1 MDTNVA
7 SDTRAEGRRGPRW
20 IGFTIGVIPVLSA
33 VVGVGGIVYGLLRF
47 LRGDESLVPIF
58 WTIVLPIGVVP
69 AALGIQMLL
78 VDLLRR
84 RYETDEYDAPDESS
98 FL

>member
-1 MDTNVA
+1 MDTNAA
-7 SDTRAEGRRGPRW
+7 SDTRTRGDHGPRW
-20 IGFTIGVIPVLSA
+20 IAFTIGVIPVLSA
-33 VVGVGGIVYGLLRF
+33 VIGVAGIVYGLARF

-58 WTIVLPIGVVP
+58 WTIVLPIGIVP
-69 AALGIQMLL
+69 AGLGLQVLL
-78 VDLLRR
+78 VNMLRK